1 MVLRW
6 LTTALP
12 LAAAA
17 ARHAAAA
24 PSSAATLAAAA
35 ARHAAAAPSSAATL
49 AAAAARHAAAASSS
63 SAARHA
69 AAAPSSAATLATAAA
84 PSSSSAATLAAAA
97 APSSAA
103 VAVLPEAARRV
114 SAASLLEELNAFPEM
129 SLVVRWLGA
138 ARRPGA
144 EVVSKIAGRRHHLTT
159 TAAADSNLPS
169 QAPGRLV
176 NRGGAQVIGAG
187 DFFGWESNDCG
198 CLADLAPF
206 PHRGAPFPRRRC
218 GAASPS
224 LPWWFAAEQVR
235 FGVGDPFESDD
246 GGILPDLA
254 AFLRRRRR
262 CAHSR
267 RIFEFESTHHGFGKS
282 NNGMSGGFRF
292 MLDDTD
298 KRFRHVRARR
308 NRWQQLVIR
317 KMFSSSGKRSSSTSR
332 QQTPSPTSLPAA
344 IPSQPAAAISSS
356 SSETNSSSEQEKGAS
371 SSACYIDESFGN
383 QEIIDAET
391 YVKANPMLVKANVLG
406 SAKTFW
412 RMSDIAVRLI
422 RRLARILKILHEQ
435 KRYLLAPLSVQNLV
449 IVSGELKLR
458 NVTLADD
465 DFSFDRIKCDYQYMS
480 VVLEEL
486 IMLSVGQNGLSN
498 IPPDFG
504 KYLGLLKGLVKPDDE
519 FLITNHASLL
529 PMANRTDAF
538 MMMYNHIMGYLG
550 RKDPKT
556 KIDIL
561 SHLKYDTDWLRT
573 ASGNS
578 EIGKWLWR
586 RRYGQTVKE
595 FLHLNRNI
603 RSHPYE
609 HSEEKIEEA
618 LYGEWPELL
627 VEMQEKL
634 HEEGELQNTEME
646 SKFGQQ

>member
-1 MVLRW
+1 
-6 LTTALP
+6 
-12 LAAAA
+12 
-17 ARHAAAA
+17 
-24 PSSAATLAAAA
+24 
-35 ARHAAAAPSSAATL
+35 
-49 AAAAARHAAAASSS
+49 
-63 SAARHA
+63 
-69 AAAPSSAATLATAAA
+69 
-84 PSSSSAATLAAAA
+84 
-97 APSSAA
+97 
-103 VAVLPEAARRV
+103 
-114 SAASLLEELNAFPEM
+114 
-129 SLVVRWLGA
+129 
-138 ARRPGA
+138 
-144 EVVSKIAGRRHHLTT
+144 
-159 TAAADSNLPS
+159 
-169 QAPGRLV
+169 
-176 NRGGAQVIGAG
+176 
-187 DFFGWESNDCG
+187 
-198 CLADLAPF
+198 
-206 PHRGAPFPRRRC
+206 
-218 GAASPS
+218 
-224 LPWWFAAEQVR
+224 
-235 FGVGDPFESDD
+235 
-246 GGILPDLA
+246 
-254 AFLRRRRR
+254 
-262 CAHSR
+262 
-267 RIFEFESTHHGFGKS
+267 
-282 NNGMSGGFRF
+282 MSGGLRF

-371 SSACYIDESFGN
+371 SSACYIDESFGH

-486 IMLSVGQNGLSN
+486 IKLSVGQNGLTN

-550 RKDPKT
+550 RKDPTK

-561 SHLKYDTDWLRT
+561 SHRL
-573 ASGNS
+573 ASHS
-578 EIGKWLWR
+578 VRK
-586 RRYGQTVKE
+586 Q
-595 FLHLNRNI
+595 
-603 RSHPYE
+603 SHPYE

-646 SKFGQQ
+646 TKFGQQ

>member
-35 ARHAAAAPSSAATL
+35 ARHAAAA
-49 AAAAARHAAAASSS
+49 SSS
-63 SAARHA
+63 SAARQA
-69 AAAPSSAATLATAAA
+69 AAAPSSAAKLAKARGF
-84 PSSSSAATLAAAA
+84 PLPPPRATLAAAA
-97 APSSAA
+97 GPSSAA
-103 VAVLPEAARRV
+103 VAFLPEAERRV

-129 SLVVRWLGA
+129 SLVWSGGSAPLAARERRSSPKLRGA
-138 ARRPGA
+138 ATTSPPPPPPTRTFQVKRPD
-144 EVVSKIAGRRHHLTT
+144 
-159 TAAADSNLPS
+159 DSS
-169 QAPGRLV
+169 I
-176 NRGGAQVIGAG
+176 RGGAQVIGAG

-550 RKDPKT
+550 RKDPKK
-556 KIDIL
+556 KIYIL

-634 HEEGELQNTEME
+634 HKEGELQNTEME